1 MEFGKG
7 LEKWDNPA
15 FPETPSVMGS
25 HSFATLSA
33 PGALVTLLEAA
44 TLVGYVVDGMGYPR
58 PREGL
63 QSDLWDYLRP
73 EAL

>member
-7 LEKWDNPA
+7 LEKWDSPA

-25 HSFATLSA
+25 HSSATLSA

-44 TLVGYVVDGMGYPR
+44 TLLGCVVYGKGYPR
-58 PREGL
+58 LREGL
-63 QSDLWDYLRP
+63 QSNL
-73 EAL
+73 

>member
-1 MEFGKG
+1 
-7 LEKWDNPA
+7 
-15 FPETPSVMGS
+15 MGS

-63 QSDLWDYLRP
+63 QSDLWGYLRP